1 MLIKKAKFR
10 EIMGENRI
18 NYLRDAVEN
27 QLRISSFTP
36 PYVKDRLDQGQEV
49 TIAADAF
56 LGIPLCLL
64 CDKHVPVFVGEKI
77 IGHILLS
84 KGVIDMLK
92 EIKEDD

>member
-18 NYLRDAVEN
+18 NYLRDTIEN
-27 QLRISSFTP
+27 QLRNYACP
-36 PYVKDRLDQGQEV
+36 PYVKDKLDQGQEV

-56 LGIPLCLL
+56 IGIPLCLL
-64 CDKHVPVFVGEKI
+64 CNKKVPVFVGEKRV
-77 IGHILLS
+77 GYILLS

-92 EIKEDD
+92 EIKEDN